1 MLKGISLKY
10 RLRLFYASCRKLKFR
25 KIIQICSLEDCRGR
39 FDNGFNNNIIS
50 KTYENTVFIKNA
62 ILYF

>member
-1 MLKGISLKY
+1 MQ
-10 RLRLFYASCRKLKFR
+10 AVVKLKFR

-62 ILYF
+62 ILYI